1 LKLSEQAEVDREC
14 AVVQQ
19 HYLVTQEHMLSDQT
33 WQWIQ
38 VVGYVCMQERAVE
51 TVVYV
56 TEVVQKREWYVG
68 NPLAQTDVYVLKA
81 DDQELVFVHQVQ
93 HEDVVW
99 WQTDIVEHNTVDIVD
114 LYVITVQVLG
124 VHVHTAE
131 IPVKIK
137 WVILVVVHTGI
148 AIQTVTVV
156 QRIMLLFLQ
165 AIMLPMAAL

>member
-1 LKLSEQAEVDREC
+1 MQELLSLKLSEQAEVDREC

-68 NPLAQTDVYVLKA
+68 NPLAHTDVYVLKA

-93 HEDVVW
+93 HEDVV
-99 WQTDIVEHNTVDIVD
+99 
-114 LYVITVQVLG
+114 
-124 VHVHTAE
+124 
-131 IPVKIK
+131 
-137 WVILVVVHTGI
+137 
-148 AIQTVTVV
+148 
-156 QRIMLLFLQ
+156 
-165 AIMLPMAAL
+165 